1 MFHIK
6 PETFSSKDFQIIWV
20 TQPIRRGLVRSLLFY
35 SLLGNIF
42 LRPYHFF
49 GILNLHLLFI
59 FSEMLI
65 FHAFMKNFNFKTL
78 FKATLYAAIEV

>member
-59 FSEMLI
+59 FSRNVD
-65 FHAFMKNFNFKTL
+65 FSC
-78 FKATLYAAIEV
+78 LYEKLQFQDTFQSDVICCN